1 MRQLPLADVHR
12 EDARTFSKAWSLEL
26 PGSFGAGAR
35 REYAALGETVGLLD
49 ESYRGV
55 IDFLGED
62 AGTFLDKV
70 VSSPVPALED
80 RGGQDSCLLSAK
92 GRLLGTF
99 VLWRLSSAHFR
110 AILCEPPRD
119 TLLEGLRKYALLS
132 DIEVRDVTAELSI
145 LALRGPLATPVLEA
159 AGAAASPGVFEV
171 SPFQSGGVSLDC
183 AGVSRPGG
191 YELWTP
197 STELSG
203 LWARLQGF
211 VGDADGLPV
220 GWEASET
227 KRIEAAIAA
236 FGRDYDDD
244 FFPAEVDED
253 HRLNY
258 EKCYVGQEVVAR
270 MRTYGHANRKLF
282 HLFSSTDTGLSEGS
296 KVYCDSL
303 EAGRVGTT
311 CHSFAHSRPLALAMI
326 QRKFFNSNSLHLEGG
341 APVEIV
347 EPPGRGE

>member
-12 EDARTFSKAWSLEL
+12 EAARTFSKAWCLEL
-26 PGSFGAGAR
+26 PGSFEAGAR

-70 VSSPVPALED
+70 VSSPVPALDD

-99 VLWRLSSAHFR
+99 ALWRLSSAHFR
-110 AILCEPPRD
+110 AVLCEPPRD

-145 LALRGPLATPVLEA
+145 LALRGPLAAAVLEA

-171 SPFQSGGVSLDC
+171 GPFQSGGVSLDC

-191 YELWTP
+191 YELWTS

-203 LWARLQGF
+203 L
-211 VGDADGLPV
+211 
-220 GWEASET
+220 
-227 KRIEAAIAA
+227 
-236 FGRDYDDD
+236 
-244 FFPAEVDED
+244 
-253 HRLNY
+253 
-258 EKCYVGQEVVAR
+258 
-270 MRTYGHANRKLF
+270 
-282 HLFSSTDTGLSEGS
+282 
-296 KVYCDSL
+296 
-303 EAGRVGTT
+303 
-311 CHSFAHSRPLALAMI
+311 
-326 QRKFFNSNSLHLEGG
+326 
-341 APVEIV
+341 
-347 EPPGRGE
+347 